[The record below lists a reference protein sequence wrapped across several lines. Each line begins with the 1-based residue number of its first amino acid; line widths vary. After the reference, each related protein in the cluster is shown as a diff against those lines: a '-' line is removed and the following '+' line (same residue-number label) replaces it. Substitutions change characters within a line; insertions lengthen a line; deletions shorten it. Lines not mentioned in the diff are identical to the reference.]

1 VLLVSLLV
9 VPAAGAKEL
18 QANVV
23 SMPSNLAP
31 GETMPVVFDVY
42 VLEPISGGKDIKH
55 PVEVDSGLSVVLS
68 RADNSLER
76 RSFRAEP
83 VRAGRY
89 RAQIVFP
96 AGGAWNLSVETTDGH
111 EPFALGKGAVS
122 VSGPA
127 ADRERE
133 AAPTVA
139 GTTDLSFLP
148 LTLAGGALLL
158 TATALG
164 VRRRRPRRPRS
175 TPLFADEPAAGG
187 RAAERHTLPPLFS
200 EVSGQRRTKK
210 ATAPY

>member
-1 VLLVSLLV
+1 MRLVPIALVLLVSLLV

-23 SMPSNLAP
+23 SMPSDLAP

-42 VLEPISGGKDIKH
+42 VLEPVSDGEDIKH
-55 PVEVDSGLSVVLS
+55 PVEVSGLSVVLS
-68 RADNSLER
+68 RAENSLER
-76 RSFRAEP
+76 SVFRAEP

-96 AGGAWNLSVETTDGH
+96 ASGAWNLAVETNDGH

-127 ADRERE
+127 ADRELE
-133 AAPTVA
+133 AAPTAA
-139 GTTDLSFLP
+139 GTTEGFFLP
-148 LTLAGGALLL
+148 LALVGGALVL

-164 VRRRRPRRPRS
+164 ARRRRPRRPR
-175 TPLFADEPAAGG
+175 
-187 RAAERHTLPPLFS
+187 
-200 EVSGQRRTKK
+200 
-210 ATAPY
+210 